1 MQNVANIRNNNK
13 NSFNKTED
21 INKTNKVDC
30 IEEKNASVFY
40 DGKNQKEM
48 SKSSSIDS
56 ANDSK
61 TASKV
66 EGKNVST
73 ATLNDDDKKAILD
86 QLNKVQESSQNS
98 SYAKTG
104 KASANTSKNSSQT
117 PLTTLYGDSE
127 EVVYL
132 NNTEKEDESA
142 DEKLKDD
149 FKKELNKKANKEKKV
164 KPKTSKKSFKQR
176 MKTLGILTVLGVFT
190 GCGLGVWYFNNAVVP
205 PVNYGLYN
213 ASDYQTKAEDVLGEL
228 FGISSDY
235 ENWRS
240 SSEFLSSGIDSPSD
254 LTPVQNF
261 LLAEFNALNSDYFH
275 IVGNG
280 RVRVSAF
287 GIPISQTVYSEK
299 NFDGNT
305 YTFESI
311 SEGTMDIGKCSVMEK
326 PTSLNPN
333 PEVMLFSSS
342 DVYTSEGASITD
354 NAVWGNYET
363 YTQDAYIDLA
373 GGLPNGIQTY
383 IISDKT
389 ITSTNDSSV
398 ITYDEATG
406 YYTFTIELDPITSVL
421 NYVRQ
426 VQQTSGLGSAP
437 TFESVKQT
445 ITIDGEWNL
454 ISISIEERYSVLY
467 GGISAGCS
475 GTLTSYYYLNQPEL
489 IDFPDLPIE
498 L

>member
-30 IEEKNASVFY
+30 IEKDANVFYDENQKEPSKNSSKEKENNNKMASQVVDKNASV
-40 DGKNQKEM
+40 
-48 SKSSSIDS
+48 S
-56 ANDSK
+56 
-61 TASKV
+61 
-66 EGKNVST
+66 
-73 ATLNDDDKKAILD
+73 TLNNEDKKAILD
-86 QLNKVQESSQNS
+86 QLNKGQESLQSS
-98 SYAKTG
+98 SYTKTG
-104 KASANTSKNSSQT
+104 KTSANASKNSGQT

-127 EVVYL
+127 EVIYL
-132 NNTEKEDESA
+132 NNTEKEDENDG

-149 FKKELNKKANKEKKV
+149 FKKELNKKAKKEKEKS
-164 KPKTSKKSFKQR
+164 KTSKKSFKQR

-190 GCGLGVWYFNNAVVP
+190 GSGLGVWYFNNAIVP
-205 PVNYGLYN
+205 PINYDQYEVV
-213 ASDYQTKAEDVLGEL
+213 DYQTSAQDVLGEL

-261 LLAEFNALNSDYFH
+261 LLAEYNAMNSDYFH
-275 IVGNG
+275 IVGSGKVN
-280 RVRVSAF
+280 VSAF
-287 GIPISQTVYSEK
+287 GIPVSQTVYSEK

-311 SEGTMDIGKCSVMEK
+311 SKGTMNIGKCSVMK
-326 PTSLNPN
+326 KSTSLNPN

-354 NAVWGNYET
+354 NAVWNKYDT
-363 YTQDAYIDLA
+363 YTQEAYIDLA

-383 IISDKT
+383 IVSDKT

-426 VQQTSGLGSAP
+426 VQQTSGLDYPP
-437 TFESVKQT
+437 TFSSISQT

-454 ISISIEERYSVLY
+454 VCISITEKYSVLY
-467 GGISAGCS
+467 GGISAGCT